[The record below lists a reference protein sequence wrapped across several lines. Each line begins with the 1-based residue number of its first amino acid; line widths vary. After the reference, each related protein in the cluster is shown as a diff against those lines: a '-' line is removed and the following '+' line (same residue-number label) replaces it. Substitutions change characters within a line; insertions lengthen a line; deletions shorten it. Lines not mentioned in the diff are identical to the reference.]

1 MADDDAGADGG
12 GGSSAPAGVVGVSV
26 MDQSAAAP
34 RPSAPAA
41 PRRAAPAERPVDTV
55 DTTGEQ
61 FRKALAWIDQQPNPG
76 QAVIA
81 GVKVLQNDLNK
92 KHWFKNNEGVYQRA
106 LGLRSDD
113 KVTSTKNARLVVA
126 RFLVVYAPFRA
137 AMGADLDAVAILP
150 YGGSVDL
157 AGDDDNDGDGV
168 AESVLGW
175 APFQFGDAGNVSELV
190 QRVGAMIKSLRCDF
204 DLNNSTHK
212 ATLGGLVTAHG
223 LTREVG
229 NNRLEVNMDKWVEH
243 GMATFRPAPPRK
255 VSMIDAVARLVM
267 VMRMPALQE
276 ELAQLR
282 CGVTRNEL
290 DRKGPSTAHL
300 LKSRDSPILKIFY
313 DRSTTFEDPAGMAQE
328 TFLSDETLTPN
339 PNQDFSQVDPARLYE
354 EYVRVKAAIA
364 VPAANWMK
372 SGNNDAPFSNFCND
386 RLIAYIFHIF
396 KESAKLGP
404 DGRFTEILPGWFQ
417 ALGGLAPDIGA
428 TASGARRSVVGAAGL
443 ARADLL
449 VQRGVSPLK
458 RGGCTARKAA
468 RSLPS
473 DGGAE
478 GVDAAALVI
487 ADAIRFSSAPPE
499 TTLSYLKG
507 TLECAVMIEK
517 STDPRMQALYG
528 HLLDKAGAAMTLLQ
542 PTQTRGADGLATT
555 ANSPAHRRAARG
567 RSSGHGHGWSAA
579 AGDGDA
585 TGFARA

>member
-1 MADDDAGADGG
+1 MYKR
-12 GGSSAPAGVVGVSV
+12 
-26 MDQSAAAP
+26 Q
-34 RPSAPAA
+34 
-41 PRRAAPAERPVDTV
+41 
-55 DTTGEQ
+55 
-61 FRKALAWIDQQPNPG
+61 
-76 QAVIA
+76 
-81 GVKVLQNDLNK
+81 
-92 KHWFKNNEGVYQRA
+92 
-106 LGLRSDD
+106 
-113 KVTSTKNARLVVA
+113 
-126 RFLVVYAPFRA
+126 
-137 AMGADLDAVAILP
+137 
-150 YGGSVDL
+150 
-157 AGDDDNDGDGV
+157 
-168 AESVLGW
+168 
-175 APFQFGDAGNVSELV
+175 
-190 QRVGAMIKSLRCDF
+190 
-204 DLNNSTHK
+204 
-212 ATLGGLVTAHG
+212 
-223 LTREVG
+223 
-229 NNRLEVNMDKWVEH
+229 
-243 GMATFRPAPPRK
+243 
-255 VSMIDAVARLVM
+255 
-267 VMRMPALQE
+267 
-276 ELAQLR
+276 
-282 CGVTRNEL
+282 
-290 DRKGPSTAHL
+290 
-300 LKSRDSPILKIFY
+300 
-313 DRSTTFEDPAGMAQE
+313 AQE

-499 TTLSYLKG
+499 TTLSYLKVCLQLVLAARARRALLTASRLRHAPSRALFAAPARIVPG
-507 TLECAVMIEK
+507 FVVGRAGNTRMCGDDREEHGPAHASAVRPSAGQGRRGDDIAPADADTRCRWAGDHCKLAGAPPRSARTLER
-517 STDPRMQALYG
+517 PRPRWAL
-528 HLLDKAGAAMTLLQ
+528 AFA
-542 PTQTRGADGLATT
+542 LALRL
-555 ANSPAHRRAARG
+555 ALSVPALALALALVAPFTHA
-567 RSSGHGHGWSAA
+567 GWSAA